1 MNLKLSPITIISLS
15 IIILTSVI
23 LILFKDNKK
32 QVTEVNI
39 PPTNE
44 VLTNPNPPVLSET
57 TTIPNSTGSPA
68 LNSPIIEPQSSSVTS
83 IETDNF
89 YISKNVVDV
98 YEKPDQNSERVTQAL
113 HGEPLKIIEK
123 KGNWLKVTLSDQ
135 FDYSGWLKEEN
146 IKNIPTDQQWFNPYI
161 IASIQGKVLINPQN
175 SNEVMEIL
183 GIGTVVNAEKT
194 SDLAEFTQI
203 QLVDGRKGYI
213 KTTDLLKYNQKTGS
227 QVSGEEILNTA
238 KQLLNKPYLW
248 GGMSTNGVDCSGFVH
263 TVFKVHGIKL
273 HRDADLQY
281 EYDGVSITQS
291 ELQPGDLIFF
301 ETYKSGASHLGIYVG
316 NRQFIN
322 AASSAGVSYASLDN
336 PYFSERYLGAKRI
349 LN

>member
-15 IIILTSVI
+15 IIVLTSVI
-23 LILFKDNKK
+23 LILFKDNKQ

-44 VLTNPNPPVLSET
+44 VLTNTNSPVSSET
-57 TTIPNSTGSPA
+57 INSPDSTSTSTLNPLVDGTTIASDTSLKTG
-68 LNSPIIEPQSSSVTS
+68 
-83 IETDNF
+83 NF
-89 YISKNVVDV
+89 YITKNVVEV

-113 HGEPLKIIEK
+113 HGEPVKIIEK
-123 KGNWLKVTLSDQ
+123 QGNWLKVTLTDQ

-146 IKNIPTDQQWFNPYI
+146 IKNIPADQQWLNPYI
-161 IASIQGKVLINPQN
+161 IAVLQAKVLVNPHN
-175 SNEVMEIL
+175 NNEVMEIL
-183 GIGTVVNAEKT
+183 GIGTVVNAESS
-194 SDLAEFTQI
+194 SDLAEFTKI

-227 QVSGEEILNTA
+227 QVSGEEILRTA

-281 EYDGVSITQS
+281 EYDGVSIAQS
-291 ELQPGDLIFF
+291 ELQTGDLIFF
-301 ETYKSGASHLGIYVG
+301 KTYKSGASHLGIYVG

-322 AASSAGVSYASLDN
+322 SASSLGVSYASLDN